1 MEGNACKDLISFL
14 DFFKDKIA
22 RLSSS
27 LTPNPTSSPHLPPSS
42 SPPSFNTFSPT
53 SHDEVRRAILM
64 SSNATCSLDTIPT
77 FLLKSC
83 LDSLITPI
91 TNIINLSFL
100 EGSFPTSFKDALVY
114 PLLKKHNLPHE
125 DLSSYR
131 PISNL
136 NFLSKILERIILF
149 RMNAHFHTFPS
160 LCPLQS
166 AYRKFH
172 STETALLRIYND
184 LLLAS
189 DRRQVTALVLL
200 DLSSAFDTIDHQ
212 ILLDRLASFYG
223 FSGLALLYFDLIFLI
238 ALIMLLFNLPPL
250 LPSTLLLVSLRV
262 LFLVLSFSLSTLLL
276 LAISLKTLISL
287 FTYMPMILNFTSRF
301 QVLILL

>member
-1 MEGNACKDLISFL
+1 MSTPSFL
-14 DFFKDKIA
+14 DFFKNKIA

-27 LTPNPTSSPHLPPSS
+27 LTPNPTSSPHIPPSS
-42 SPPSFNTFSPT
+42 SPPSFNTSSPT

-166 AYRKFH
+166 AYRNFH

-184 LLLAS
+184 LLL
-189 DRRQVTALVLL
+189 VLIVVKSL
-200 DLSSAFDTIDHQ
+200 LLS
-212 ILLDRLASFYG
+212 
-223 FSGLALLYFDLIFLI
+223 FLI
-238 ALIMLLFNLPPL
+238 
-250 LPSTLLLVSLRV
+250 S
-262 LFLVLSFSLSTLLL
+262 LLL
-276 LAISLKTLISL
+276 LTQLT
-287 FTYMPMILNFTSRF
+287 
-301 QVLILL
+301 

>member
-1 MEGNACKDLISFL
+1 
-14 DFFKDKIA
+14 
-22 RLSSS
+22 
-27 LTPNPTSSPHLPPSS
+27 
-42 SPPSFNTFSPT
+42 
-53 SHDEVRRAILM
+53 M

-91 TNIINLSFL
+91 TNIINLPFL
-100 EGSFPTSFKDALVY
+100 EGSFPTSFKDALFY

-172 STETALLRIYND
+172 STETAVLRIYND

-200 DLSSAFDTIDHQ
+200 DLSSAFDTINHQ
-212 ILLDRLASFYG
+212 ILLDRLVSSYG
-223 FSGLALLYFDLIFLI
+223 FFA
-238 ALIMLLFNLPPL
+238 
-250 LPSTLLLVSLRV
+250 
-262 LFLVLSFSLSTLLL
+262 
-276 LAISLKTLISL
+276 
-287 FTYMPMILNFTSRF
+287 
-301 QVLILL
+301 

>member
-1 MEGNACKDLISFL
+1 SKQPKKLWSTLQSLLSLKTPTILPTSISTSCLAQSFL

-27 LTPNPTSSPHLPPSS
+27 LTPNFTSSPHLPPSS
-42 SPPSFNTFSPT
+42 SPPPFNTFSPT
-53 SHDEVRRAILM
+53 SHDEVRHAILM
-64 SSNATCSLDTIPT
+64 SSSATCSLDTIPT

-100 EGSFPTSFKDALVY
+100 EGTFPTSFKDALVY

-131 PISNL
+131 PISNV
-136 NFLSKILERIILF
+136 NFLSKIVERIILF
-149 RMNAHFHTFPS
+149 RMNAHFQTFPS

-172 STETALLRIYND
+172 STETAYFESITTYCVHLIVVKS
-184 LLLAS
+184 LLL
-189 DRRQVTALVLL
+189 
-200 DLSSAFDTIDHQ
+200 F
-212 ILLDRLASFYG
+212 
-223 FSGLALLYFDLIFLI
+223 FLI
-238 ALIMLLFNLPPL
+238 SLLLLTQLTIKSCLIDL
-250 LPSTLLLVSLRV
+250 LPSMVS
-262 LFLVLSFSLSTLLL
+262 
-276 LAISLKTLISL
+276 
-287 FTYMPMILNFTSRF
+287 
-301 QVLILL
+301 QVLP

>member
-1 MEGNACKDLISFL
+1 MW
-14 DFFKDKIA
+14 
-22 RLSSS
+22 
-27 LTPNPTSSPHLPPSS
+27 
-42 SPPSFNTFSPT
+42 
-53 SHDEVRRAILM
+53 VILM
-64 SSNATCSLDTIPT
+64 SSNATCSRDTIPT

-83 LDSLITPI
+83 PDSLITPI

-100 EGSFPTSFKDALVY
+100 EAFFPASFKGALVC

-149 RMNAHFHTFPS
+149 RMNAHFQTFLS

-184 LLLAS
+184 LLCAS
-189 DRRQVTALVLL
+189 FCRQVIALVLL
-200 DLSSAFDTIDHQ
+200 VFFSAFC
-212 ILLDRLASFYG
+212 
-223 FSGLALLYFDLIFLI
+223 
-238 ALIMLLFNLPPL
+238 
-250 LPSTLLLVSLRV
+250 
-262 LFLVLSFSLSTLLL
+262 
-276 LAISLKTLISL
+276 
-287 FTYMPMILNFTSRF
+287 
-301 QVLILL
+301 

>member
-1 MEGNACKDLISFL
+1 
-14 DFFKDKIA
+14 
-22 RLSSS
+22 
-27 LTPNPTSSPHLPPSS
+27 SPLPVYTFAPPS
-42 SPPSFNTFSPT
+42 PDYAR
-53 SHDEVRRAILM
+53 HAILM

-136 NFLSKILERIILF
+136 NFLSKILECIILF
-149 RMNAHFHTFPS
+149 RMNAHFQTFPS

-184 LLLAS
+184 LLRAS

-200 DLSSAFDTIDHQ
+200 TLSYAFDTIDHQ

-223 FSGLALLYFDLIFLI
+223 FSGSALSLRSYLSDRTRHVGVQSSSS
-238 ALIMLLFNLPPL
+238 PPL
-250 LPSTLLLVSLRV
+250 YIHYYWCPSGLCSCSSP
-262 LFLVLSFSLSTLLL
+262 F
-276 LAISLKTLISL
+276 
-287 FTYMPMILNFTSRF
+287 
-301 QVLILL
+301 